1 MLAPMRTRAAAA
13 FALAMGLATPAHA
26 FERSTVEG
34 DPSRPLF
41 WRYRTVALRPA
52 YDTSDDVGSDSV
64 RVALARAVATWNI
77 AAEPCSDFRLE
88 DRGYPTGF
96 ATNMT
101 DGSHDGENRIVFR
114 EDVWPEDM
122 PFGTLAVTT
131 VVYRR
136 LSGELLDA
144 DIDLNGVEYTWTDT
158 DDPARA
164 LTDVQN
170 TLTHELGH
178 LLGLAHAGDPAATM
192 YAESAPG
199 DLDKRTLAEDDIEGL
214 CFVYPEGLL
223 SPDAPLLSSPPL
235 TGCAVSR
242 GPGAPAPASLLA
254 LAWII
259 ARRRRA
265 ARRGARPGETACASR

>member
-1 MLAPMRTRAAAA
+1 MRKRAAVAA
-13 FALAMGLATPAHA
+13 IVLATGLTAHARA

-34 DPSRPLF
+34 DPSRALF
-41 WRYRTVALRPA
+41 WRYRTVVVRPA
-52 YDTSDDVGSDSV
+52 YDTSDDVPAESV
-64 RVALARAVATWNI
+64 RVALARAIATWNL

-101 DGSHDGENRIVFR
+101 GGPHDGENRIVFR
-114 EDVWPEDM
+114 EDGWPEDM

-144 DIDLNGVEYTWTDT
+144 DIDLNAVEHTWTDT

-164 LTDVQN
+164 ETDVQN

-178 LLGLAHAGDPAATM
+178 LLGLAHATDTDATM

-199 DLDKRTLAEDDIEGL
+199 DLDKRSLAQDDVDGL
-214 CFVYPEGLL
+214 CFVYPDGLL
-223 SPDAPLLSSPPL
+223 SPGAPPLSSPSL
-235 TGCAVSR
+235 TGCAAGR
-242 GPGAPAPASLLA
+242 GASAPVPASLVA
-254 LAWII
+254 LACVI

-265 ARRGARPGETACASR
+265 ARRAAPRDETACAST